1 MRRRNQQL
9 EENGLLNKESEADQ
23 VMYEQLPKGKQ
34 KPLVEE
40 ESNFLDWALI
50 KVPQGELRMNYY
62 KLLKQYRKENVK
74 LVKN

>member
-1 MRRRNQQL
+1 
-9 EENGLLNKESEADQ
+9 
-23 VMYEQLPKGKQ
+23 MYEQLPKGKQ

-74 LVKN
+74 LVKLNGYNFVLSSQDKTKIGMEK

>member
-1 MRRRNQQL
+1 
-9 EENGLLNKESEADQ
+9 
-23 VMYEQLPKGKQ
+23 MYEQLPKGKQ

-40 ESNFLDWALI
+40 ESNFLDWALN